1 MLMKKSIAIIENN
14 ILATNTI
21 RGNLTQTLI
30 DKGYNVVV
38 LTTGTDAEVE
48 LARSKGFHIVDVKGS
63 NRSPKDISNYVLN
76 LRKALKKIK
85 PDIVLTF
92 TIRPAIWGNIVTRQ
106 LGIPTITNITG
117 IGPLF
122 ESDNL
127 TYKAA
132 RGLYKFVL
140 KKTAKI
146 FFQNYDDMN
155 LFLDKKFVKPERAE
169 RIPGSGVDHDYYK
182 PVKKEKGNKPFSF
195 LFISRLIKDKGILE
209 YVEAARILK
218 REMPEVEFRVLG
230 PYWSQ
235 NLEDNIITKEDV
247 AQWVKEGIIQYE
259 GAADDVRQYIAGA
272 DCIVLPS
279 YREGTSNVLLEA
291 GSMEKPCITCD
302 TTGCN
307 EIVED
312 GVTGYLVEVKNAKD
326 LAEKMRKMY
335 KLSKEER
342 EQMGIKARQKVIKN
356 FDKQIVIDAY
366 LRAIE
371 NVTQKRKT

>member
-1 MLMKKSIAIIENN
+1 MKKNIAIIENN

-21 RGNLTQTLI
+21 RGKLTRTLI
-30 DKGYNVVV
+30 DKGYNVTV
-38 LTTGTDAEVE
+38 LTTGTAAELE
-48 LARSKGFHIVDVKGS
+48 LARAKGFHVIDVKAS
-63 NRSPKDISNYVLN
+63 NQSPRDIGRYVLN
-76 LRKALKKIK
+76 LRKALKKMR
-85 PDIVLTF
+85 PDVVLTF

-122 ESDNL
+122 ESNDI
-127 TYKAA
+127 TYRAA
-132 RGLYKFVL
+132 RSLYKGVL

-146 FFQNYDDMN
+146 FFQNHDDMN

-169 RIPGSGVDHDYYK
+169 RIPGSGVDHEYYK
-182 PVKKEKGNKPFSF
+182 PLKKVKESGRFSF

-209 YVEAARILK
+209 YVAAARMLK
-218 REMPEVEFRVLG
+218 KEMPDVSFDVLG

-235 NLEDNIITKEDV
+235 NLKDNIITKEDV
-247 AQWVKEGIIQYE
+247 AQWVAEGIIEYK
-259 GAADDVRQYIAGA
+259 GGADDVREYIAGA

-291 GSMEKPCITCD
+291 ASMEKPAITCD

-312 GVTGYLVEVKNAKD
+312 GVTGYLVEVKSAND
-326 LAEKMRKMY
+326 LADKMRMMY
-335 KLSKEER
+335 KLSHEER
-342 EQMGIKARQKVIKN
+342 EQMGIKARQRVIKN

-371 NVTQKRKT
+371 AVIEEQPAL